1 MFQHVVRHIALGI
14 FAVLTSVVVH
24 GQSQID
30 MDLARSYMAQG
41 EYDKALIY
49 YQDFYDNQ
57 PVLGFAL
64 PLFNCYVETQDYKS
78 AEKLMKKEMRK
89 YPDNQVLGIELGK
102 MFKRMGDEKKARSTW
117 EDVVDNVPANRNQ
130 VIQIARKFSSIPEYE
145 YALKVYEKGKR
156 NLSDFYA
163 FNFEIADIYGLLG
176 QRDRMI
182 DMYLEMLDYNPGYMQ
197 TVQNLLNRN
206 IDFEDDIE
214 SMELLRTR
222 LLRFIQQQPDQKLY
236 PELLI
241 WLYIQQR
248 DFHGA
253 YTQVKAL
260 DRRFNE
266 DGFRIMGLAEIAA
279 SNEAYDVAASAYEAV
294 VKKGESTPYYMEAR
308 QAGLRT
314 QALVL
319 ENDTSTSREDYD
331 ALASDYTAFIKQVN
345 RPAST
350 AVSQRELASILAR
363 KLNDQD
369 SALVLL
375 NELIEIPSLTEE
387 LRAECR
393 IDAGDYLVMQDN
405 VWDAALE
412 YMKAEKAFKY
422 DEIGE
427 RAKFKAAKV
436 YYYTGEFG
444 FAKGMLDVLKG
455 STSRLI
461 ANDALYLSQLILDNT
476 TIDTSEAAM
485 QIFARADLFFN
496 QQRYTDAHH
505 LLDSLLTAFPQHR
518 LTDDIYFMKYKLHM
532 EKKAYADAASDLSI
546 IADQYGTDILGD
558 DAVFLLGA
566 LNEDYLAKP
575 DVAMTYYER
584 ILLEYPA
591 SLYVVEARKRYR
603 LLRGDDIQ

>member
-1 MFQHVVRHIALGI
+1 MLKSRLSHIIIVIAF
-14 FAVLTSVVVH
+14 FASAATQAQTQVDL
-24 GQSQID
+24 
-30 MDLARSYMAQG
+30 DLARSYMAQG
-41 EYDKALIY
+41 EYEKALVY

-57 PVLGFAL
+57 PILGFAL
-64 PLFNCYVETQDYKS
+64 PLFNCFVETQDYKS

-89 YPDNQVLGIELGK
+89 HPDNLILGIELGK
-102 MFKRMGDEKKARSTW
+102 MFKRAGEVKKAKSAW
-117 EDVVDNVPANRNQ
+117 GDAVENVPASRNE
-130 VIQIARKFSSIPEYE
+130 VIRIARKFSSIPEYE

-156 NLSDFYA
+156 DLSDFYA

-176 QRDRMI
+176 QRDKMI

-206 IDFEDDIE
+206 IDFEDDTE

-222 LLRFIQQQPDQKLY
+222 LLRFIQQEPDQKLY

-248 DFHGA
+248 DFYGA
-253 YTQVKAL
+253 LTQVRAL

-266 DGFRIMGLAEIAA
+266 DGFRLMGLAEIAEG
-279 SNEAYDVAASAYEAV
+279 NEAYDVATAAYNYV
-294 VKKGESTPYYMEAR
+294 IKKGDSPYYLEAK

-314 QALVL
+314 QNLVL
-319 ENDTSTSREDYD
+319 EDDTAAGETEYTQ
-331 ALASDYTAFIKQVN
+331 LATNYIAFLNEIGQ
-345 RPAST
+345 PAST

-363 KLNDQD
+363 KLNNQD

-387 LRAECR
+387 IRAKCR
-393 IDAGDYLVMQDN
+393 IDAGDYLVMQNN

-412 YMKAEKAFKY
+412 YMKAENAFKY

-476 TIDTSEAAM
+476 TIDTSEVAM
-485 QIFARADLFFN
+485 QIFARADLYFN
-496 QQRYTDAHH
+496 QQRYTGAGN
-505 LLDSLLTAFPQHR
+505 LLDSLLKEFPNHR
-518 LTDDIYFMKYKLHM
+518 LTDDVYFLKYKLHM
-532 EKKAYADAASDLSI
+532 QERAYLKAVDDLAV
-546 IADQYGTDILGD
+546 IANQYGTDILGD
-558 DAVFLLGA
+558 DAVFQLGV
-566 LNEDYLAKP
+566 LHEDYLNQPKT
-575 DVAMTYYER
+575 AMKHYER
-584 ILLEYPA
+584 ILMDYPS